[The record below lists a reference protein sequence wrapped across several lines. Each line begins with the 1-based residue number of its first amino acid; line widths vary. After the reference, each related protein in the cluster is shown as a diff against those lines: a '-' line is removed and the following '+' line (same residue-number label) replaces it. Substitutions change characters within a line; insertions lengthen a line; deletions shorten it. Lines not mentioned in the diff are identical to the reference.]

1 MKPTPIEGCPMKK
14 MSTKSKLCRF
24 TLIELLV
31 AMGIL
36 VIIFGFV
43 LEFFIGSQKVWTSME
58 QRNNIYSDARVA
70 MDIMT
75 TMLQNSFYTDGG
87 VPFYIDRGT
96 NGEHKIYF
104 ATKTMQNL
112 PGDSDLKYVSFQR
125 NSADGK
131 PNELKLSVFCDKNT
145 ADHFDYYF
153 PPYGLSPSVTDLAAA
168 KDGVVTVLDK
178 NLKTDDYGSVLVR
191 NVVSFEIVPYKIN
204 TSTTG
209 SGISEI
215 PKTSGNS
222 NPYSKSPYCYSPYMI
237 ALKLTLLSPA
247 DYKRWNDISDA
258 TQKSDFL
265 TQHQYTF
272 SRTVYLGEQSR
283 MNIND

>member
-1 MKPTPIEGCPMKK
+1 MKK
-14 MSTKSKLCRF
+14 TFAKRKQCRF

-43 LEFFIGSQKVWTSME
+43 LEFFIGSQRVWTSME
-58 QRNNIYSDARVA
+58 RRNNIYADARVA

-87 VPFYIDRGT
+87 VPFYIDRST
-96 NGEHKIYF
+96 SGEHKIYF
-104 ATKTMQNL
+104 ATKSMQNL

-125 NSADGK
+125 YSASK
-131 PNELKLSVFCDKNT
+131 PDELKLAVFCDKNT
-145 ADHFDYYF
+145 DQNFDYYF
-153 PPYGLSPSVTDLAAA
+153 PPYGLSPTVANLAAA
-168 KDGVVTVLDK
+168 KDGVVTALDK

-215 PKTSGNS
+215 PTTSGTS
-222 NPYSKSPYCYSPYMI
+222 NPYSQSPYSYSPYMV

-247 DYKRWNDISDA
+247 DYSIWSNISDA

-265 TQHQYTF
+265 AQHQYTF
-272 SRTVYLGEQSR
+272 TRTVYLGEQSR
-283 MNIND
+283 LNIND